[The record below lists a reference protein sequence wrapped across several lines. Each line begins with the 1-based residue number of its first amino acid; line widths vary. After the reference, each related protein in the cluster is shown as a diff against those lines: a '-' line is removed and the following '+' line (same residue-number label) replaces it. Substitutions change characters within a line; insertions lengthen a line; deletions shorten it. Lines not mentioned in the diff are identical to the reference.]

1 MFGFTSGLVLGI
13 VLATVG
19 VNGIVKLSDNVL
31 DGVQDRTRR
40 ATYPENVQPQPQFQ
54 PQVQPQVRQVLP
66 NISQDARRVPV
77 PQPQRIP
84 QIDLDMPS
92 YDPYN
97 GTFINE

>member
-1 MFGFTSGLVLGI
+1 MFGFTSGLILGI

-40 ATYPENVQPQPQFQ
+40 ATYPENVQSQPQPQS
-54 PQVQPQVRQVLP
+54 RQVLP
-66 NISQDARRVPV
+66 SISQDARRVPIT
-77 PQPQRIP
+77 QPTP

>member
-40 ATYPENVQPQPQFQ
+40 ATYPENVQPQPQLQ

-77 PQPQRIP
+77 PQRIP
-84 QIDLDMPS
+84 EINLDMPS

>member
-1 MFGFTSGLVLGI
+1 MFGFGSGLIIGI

-31 DGVQDRTRR
+31 NNVQDQTRR
-40 ATYPENVQPQPQFQ
+40 ATYPEKV
-54 PQVQPQVRQVLP
+54 VDSEYKSREVLP
-66 NISQDARRVPV
+66 SISQDKHRSPVSRRT
-77 PQPQRIP
+77 P

-97 GTFINE
+97 GMSIND